1 MKSHLGHVNAV
12 KYASTCHSYLHAM
25 CPNGNGMTDEIRN
38 AFLNAHNMYRS
49 QIAKGEAR
57 NALGGY
63 APKAARMLKMV

>member
-1 MKSHLGHVNAV
+1 MLALATAIFSALLLTSGW
-12 KYASTCHSYLHAM
+12 ASM
-25 CPNGNGMTDEIRN
+25 CPDGNGMTDEIRN